1 MEDGQA
7 SFEVSLVEETVCLN
21 QEQMGQLFEKN
32 KRTISE
38 HVRNIFREGELP
50 EESVVRKIRTT
61 ASGGK

>member
-1 MEDGQA
+1 M
-7 SFEVSLVEETVCLN
+7 VEETVCLN

-50 EESVVRKIRTT
+50 EESSWPENPDNCKWW
-61 ASGGK
+61 